1 MPIMQA
7 AHTLATVLAGQEAS
21 LAYPAMP
28 VMIKT
33 PALPLIVSPPPIR
46 STGSWSINEL
56 EDGIEGLFHNDR
68 SELIGFA
75 LAGSATSQR
84 ANLTKLLPPILGST

>member
-1 MPIMQA
+1 I
-7 AHTLATVLAGQEAS
+7 G
-21 LAYPAMP
+21 
-28 VMIKT
+28 
-33 PALPLIVSPPPIR
+33 

-56 EDGIEGLFHNDR
+56 EDGIEGLFHNDQ